1 MDSHTDFDLS
11 DKIIKIIEENCEI
24 NKEKRECIRLAM
36 KSLFA
41 SPFKDGATL
50 YAADLNGLSK
60 RLELLESYKNR
71 IDKIGD
77 INAKIDQIH
86 NEMNQ
91 KFGGIQSEIEGVV
104 NKLNRLVNRLE
115 SLESD
120 NNKIGDINAKIDQ
133 IQNKMNQINQNVGS
147 IQSEVIN
154 QITEG
159 VVNKLKESN
168 LSIIEKAGNRK
179 KITIESDF
187 R

>member
-77 INAKIDQIH
+77 INAKIDQI
-86 NEMNQ
+86 
-91 KFGGIQSEIEGVV
+91 
-104 NKLNRLVNRLE
+104 
-115 SLESD
+115 
-120 NNKIGDINAKIDQ
+120 
-133 IQNKMNQINQNVGS
+133 QNKMNQINQNVGS